1 MWLGQSDGCSCYIF
15 PKIFVVQKEDQEV
28 WQVVLTAAVGMPNNF
43 FYVQVCIQNQGMMK
57 GDPSLKA
64 VKHPKFGKIL
74 VATRNL
80 PKGYYAA
87 WWGKLCPKKQV
98 PFKRMEWALETSK
111 GMVDAIPY
119 KGSQLKYC
127 ACPGRSRIT
136 TYSLQL
142 QLLTFWLKD
151 WVTGPSELPTIDF
164 APNSVA
170 ASDHFLTRMQWWR
183 GLIDFWDDLNVH
195 TWFSSK
201 TWRDAIPKRHTKT
214 QDVLLKSGEK
224 LAAIVFQTLRPIPRN
239 WQAAS

>member
-1 MWLGQSDGCSCYIF
+1 
-15 PKIFVVQKEDQEV
+15 
-28 WQVVLTAAVGMPNNF
+28 
-43 FYVQVCIQNQGMMK
+43 MMK

-127 ACPGRSRIT
+127 ACPG
-136 TYSLQL
+136 
-142 QLLTFWLKD
+142 
-151 WVTGPSELPTIDF
+151 PSELPTIDF
-164 APNSVA
+164 APNS
-170 ASDHFLTRMQWWR
+170 
-183 GLIDFWDDLNVH
+183 
-195 TWFSSK
+195 
-201 TWRDAIPKRHTKT
+201 
-214 QDVLLKSGEK
+214 DVLLKSGEK

-239 WQAAS
+239 WQVDMMYNKDEKSTDEFFQERGISRGDVGTKRYPAQRKKKAGPPTWELAKSKRAGKVMKQTKAGSKSK